1 MFSEN
6 PIMSFSHRNRWFFP
20 QQSNCQVNFT
30 TVIWFQFV
38 HTFFLQWKKKQK
50 RKNDHFSFQ
59 TYDWHIYCII
69 ANYSFGFRCYT
80 LAQKWW
86 ISLLFTCFEVNAAS
100 VPFYPAKNCAK
111 FFFQYVWIYILPTF
125 NVYIWTCIYMHSNW
139 NIRLIQY
146 KMYNGMEWKINY
158 VFTKCCCIHKVLHCM
173 LLTNEY

>member
-1 MFSEN
+1 MIFPPAVKLSGEFHYCN
-6 PIMSFSHRNRWFFP
+6 LIPICTYLLSSM
-20 QQSNCQVNFT
+20 
-30 TVIWFQFV
+30 
-38 HTFFLQWKKKQK
+38 KKKQK
-50 RKNDHFSFQ
+50 RKKDHFSFQ

-173 LLTNEY
+173 LLTYEY